1 MAESNPLSGGELN
14 AALTGEVVR
23 IHTANLGRGRNK
35 SFSFHNGNV
44 VITILQEVL
53 TKAEQSL
60 AVNDHGEA
68 VLAMRQLF
76 QRTMADEMKA
86 SVERLTGREV
96 VAFMSDNHL
105 EPDMAVEG
113 FFLDPPLRPA
123 AALAAACSAQ
133 SRRKPAQRT
142 ACVAAP

>member
-14 AALTGEVVR
+14 AALTREVVR
-23 IHTANLGRGRNK
+23 IHTANLGRGPNK

-60 AVNDHGEA
+60 AVNDHAEA
-68 VLAMRQLF
+68 VLAMLQPF
-76 QRTMADEMKA
+76 QRTMTDSTKA

-96 VAFMSDNHL
+96 VAFMSGNHL
-105 EPDMAVEG
+105 EPDMAGEWV
-113 FFLDPPLRPA
+113 FLE
-123 AALAAACSAQ
+123 
-133 SRRKPAQRT
+133 
-142 ACVAAP
+142 AP

>member
-1 MAESNPLSGGELN
+1 MTESELPIGGELN
-14 AALTGEVVR
+14 AALTREVVR
-23 IHTANLGRGRNK
+23 IHTANLGRGPNM

-44 VITILQEVL
+44 VITILREVL

-86 SVERLTGREV
+86 SVERLTGRRV

-105 EPDMAVEG
+105 EPDMAVEV
-113 FFLDPPLRPA
+113 FILDAPL
-123 AALAAACSAQ
+123 
-133 SRRKPAQRT
+133 T
-142 ACVAAP
+142 